1 MARTCAKCHADPEL
15 IDKFELPANIVEKY
29 KCSVH
34 GVALLKRGDVA
45 APTCNDCHVNRG
57 AAPPEADSIQ
67 EVCGNCHVNNQA
79 LFNQTRMK
87 SLFASRGL
95 HGCAVCPAAHDIKPP
110 ADEMVAIN
118 MHGFCS
124 QCHQPG
130 DAGGHRI
137 GPNPLRS

>member
-15 IDKFELPANIVEKY
+15 IDKFELPANIVDQY
-29 KCSVH
+29 KSSVH
-34 GVALLKRGDVA
+34 GVALLKLGDVA
-45 APTCNDCHVNRG
+45 APTCNDCHVF
-57 AAPPEADSIQ
+57 
-67 EVCGNCHVNNQA
+67 NQA

-110 ADEMVAIN
+110 GDEMVAIN